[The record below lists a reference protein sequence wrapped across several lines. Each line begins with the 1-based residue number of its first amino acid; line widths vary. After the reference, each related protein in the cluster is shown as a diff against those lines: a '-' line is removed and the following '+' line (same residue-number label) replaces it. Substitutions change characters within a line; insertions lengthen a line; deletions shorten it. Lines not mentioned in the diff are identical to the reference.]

1 MKGDRMNW
9 ALWAVCV
16 VVSMM
21 ALTGCARESAPT
33 RARTRERIGVYDSRA
48 IAVAFAGS
56 EVFNKWMSALR
67 EEHEK
72 AKAAGDQKRVAELEA
87 EVAER
92 QKSMHKQGFSTAPVD
107 NILEQIK
114 DRLPA
119 IRQGAGVGVL
129 VSKWDKDTLAK
140 HSSAERVD
148 VTMELIDAFNP
159 NERQRKSAIEIQK
172 HKPIPLNQA
181 ESIRD

>member
-1 MKGDRMNW
+1 MKRI
-9 ALWAVCV
+9 LWVACV
-16 VVSMM
+16 ATSIM
-21 ALTGCARESAPT
+21 ALTGCAGESVRP
-33 RARTRERIGVYDSRA
+33 RAQMKDRIGVYDSRA

-56 EVFNKWMSALR
+56 EAFNKWMSGLKA
-67 EEHEK
+67 EHQK
-72 AKAAGDQKRVAELEA
+72 AKATGNQKRVAELEA
-87 EVAER
+87 EGAER
-92 QKSMHKQGFSTAPVD
+92 QKLMHKQGFSTAPVE

-119 IRQGAGVGVL
+119 IKQKAGVGLL
-129 VSKWDKDTLAK
+129 VSKWDKDALAK
-140 HSSAERVD
+140 HPSAESVD

-181 ESIRD
+181 EHIKD